1 MYLLLSM
8 CIIYA
13 VIWRSQNFTGN
24 PMLLIFQLELIEGD
38 SENISR
44 PGVTDSLW
52 VATTDSSFRNWVR
65 AVSFHNIHF
74 NFSFIRCIYSIYMHV
89 FLINLI
95 NCGVNLFNGTVIH
108 VSIINIFLCL
118 IYCVRFLSHKRS
130 HVNRDGVINS
140 IFKYVK

>member
-1 MYLLLSM
+1 MYLLLSL

-13 VIWRSQNFTGN
+13 VIWRSQNFTDN

-65 AVSFHNIHF
+65 PVSFHNIHF

-95 NCGVNLFNGTVIH
+95 NCGVNLFNGMGIH

-118 IYCVRFLSHKRS
+118 IYCVRFLSHKRG

-140 IFKYVK
+140 VFKYVQ

>member
-24 PMLLIFQLELIEGD
+24 PILLIFQLELIEGD

-95 NCGVNLFNGTVIH
+95 NCGVNLFNGTGIP

-118 IYCVRFLSHKRS
+118 IYCVCFLSHKRG
-130 HVNRDGVINS
+130 HVKRDGVINS

>member
-1 MYLLLSM
+1 MYLLLSL

-38 SENISR
+38 SENISH

-95 NCGVNLFNGTVIH
+95 NCGVINGTVIH